1 MLTQPFQQTIK
12 LHKPLLDGIAQSLH
26 QIFKENRYADKVLER
41 TFKQH
46 KQWGSRDRKFIA
58 ESVYDIVR
66 HYRLLSELAQTQT
79 NFWFI
84 TSVYLVIKGID
95 LPDWPEFKHIDE
107 TKIKKHMARLHGQ
120 FALEQSYP
128 DELNELGEKELGV
141 EKWQQEATAMNETAE
156 VVLRVNTLKTT
167 VEALQKKLSEDSI
180 ETERV
185 DLSQN
190 ALILKKRM
198 SVFSNPLFQDGWFE
212 IQDAG
217 SQVIGDFV
225 APQPGQVIIDAC
237 AGAGGKSLHLAAL
250 MKNKGRIISMDV
262 TQWKLDELMKRAKRG
277 NAGIIQ
283 TQLIDAEE
291 KSIDRNKEKADCV
304 LMDVPCSGI
313 GVLRRNPDAKW
324 KFNKA
329 VFDSTRQ
336 LQQHILSTYVSM
348 VKPGGYAVYSTCSIF
363 PSENKKQIELFL
375 DKNSNFEFVDDKTI
389 YPSEGFDGFY
399 MCKLKRKDL

>member
-1 MLTQPFQQTIK
+1 MLTQPFQQHIK
-12 LHKPLLDGIAQSLH
+12 LHKPLIDGIAQSLH

-66 HYRLLSELAQTQT
+66 HYRLLTELAETQS

-84 TSVYLVIKGID
+84 TSVYLVIKGLE
-95 LPDWPEFKHIDE
+95 LPDWPEFKHLDE
-107 TKIKKHMARLHGQ
+107 AKIKKHMARLKGQ
-120 FALEQSYP
+120 FAVEQSYP
-128 DELNELGEKELGV
+128 DDLNELGEKELGI

-167 VEALQKKLSEDSI
+167 PDALQKKLLDDGI
-180 ETERV
+180 ETERIGMS
-185 DLSQN
+185 DN

-225 APQPGQVIIDAC
+225 APQPGQTIIDAC

-262 TQWKLDELMKRAKRG
+262 AQWKLDELMKRAKRG
-277 NAGIIQ
+277 NAAIIQ
-283 TQLIDAEE
+283 TALIDADE
-291 KSIDRNKEKADCV
+291 KTIERFKEKADCV

-324 KFNKA
+324 KFSNA
-329 VFDSTRQ
+329 VFTNTRD
-336 LQQHILSTYVSM
+336 LQQHILSRYVSM
-348 VKPGGYAVYSTCSIF
+348 VKPGGHAIYSTCSIF
-363 PSENKKQIELFL
+363 PSENKKRIELL
-375 DKNSNFEFVDDKTI
+375 LNKNSTFEFVEDKTI
-389 YPSEGFDGFY
+389 FPSEGFDGFY
-399 MCKLKRKDL
+399 MCKLKKLKP

>member
-1 MLTQPFQQTIK
+1 MLTQPFQQHIK
-12 LHKPLLDGIAQSLH
+12 LHKPLIDGIAQSLH

-66 HYRLLSELAQTQT
+66 YYRLLTELAETQS

-84 TSVYLVIKGID
+84 TSVYLVIKGLE
-95 LPDWPEFKHIDE
+95 LPDWPEFKHLDE
-107 TKIKKHMARLHGQ
+107 AKIKKHLARLKGQ

-128 DELNELGEKELGV
+128 DDLNELGEKELGI

-167 VEALQKKLSEDSI
+167 PDALQKKLLDDGI
-180 ETERV
+180 ETERIGMS
-185 DLSQN
+185 DN

-225 APQPGQVIIDAC
+225 APQPGQTIIDAC
-237 AGAGGKSLHLAAL
+237 AGAGGKSLHLAAS

-262 TQWKLDELMKRAKRG
+262 AQWKLEELMKRAKRG
-277 NAGIIQ
+277 NAAIIQ
-283 TQLIDAEE
+283 TALIDADE
-291 KSIDRNKEKADCV
+291 KTIERFKEKADCV

-324 KFNKA
+324 KFNNA
-329 VFDSTRQ
+329 VFTNTRD
-336 LQQHILSTYVSM
+336 LQQHILSRYVSM
-348 VKPGGYAVYSTCSIF
+348 VKPGGCAIYSTCSIF

-375 DKNSNFEFVDDKTI
+375 NKNSNFEFAEDKTI

-399 MCKLKRKDL
+399 MCKLKKLKP